1 MINSHFQKISKRLIS
16 IHEYQSMDI
25 MREYEI
31 PVPDSVLAKNSDE
44 AENKSKSLSGK
55 DGKFVVKAQVLAGGR
70 GKGEFTSG
78 LKGGVQIIQGS
89 TEVGKVAKKMIGN
102 NLVTKQ
108 TGKTGRPCNSVMIA
122 KWIKLDKMYYIAILL
137 DRNTKRPML
146 MGSRKGGVDIE
157 GVAKETPEEIVTLA
171 IEGDE
176 LPSLKD
182 FAKKI
187 EIKESS
193 LKEFT
198 SCVERLFKLFKE
210 KDATLLEINP
220 LVLTKDDKRLVC
232 LDAKINIDDNAH
244 FRQKEIFDKKDDS
257 QQDPREVRAAKSDL
271 NYIGL
276 DGQIGCLVNG
286 AGLAM
291 ATMDIIKL
299 HGGDPANFL
308 DVGGSASE
316 EQVEES
322 IRILGEDERVKAIMV
337 NIFGGIMRCD
347 VIARGLIKAVHKT
360 KLEIPLVV
368 RLLGTNVVEAKKIL
382 AESGLE
388 IIACDDLAMAAEKAV
403 ILSKIVEL
411 GQKADVKLQIKGDIG
426 SKK

>member
-1 MINSHFQKISKRLIS
+1 MIHGHFQKISKRLIS
-16 IHEYQSMDI
+16 IHEYQSMDL
-25 MREYEI
+25 MRSYGI
-31 PVPDSVLAKNSDE
+31 PVPDSVLAKNSTE
-44 AENKSKSLSGK
+44 AENKSKLLSGK
-55 DGKFVVKAQVLAGGR
+55 NGKFVVKAQVLAGGR

-89 TEVGKVAKKMIGN
+89 EEVGKVTKQMIGN
-102 NLVTKQ
+102 NLITKQ
-108 TGKTGRPCNSVMIA
+108 TGKSGRPCNSVMIA
-122 KWIKLDKMYYIAILL
+122 KYINLDKMYYLAILL
-137 DRNTKRPML
+137 DRNTKLPML

-157 GVAKETPEEIVTLA
+157 GVARQNPEEIITLV
-171 IEGDE
+171 IEGDRI
-176 LPSLKD
+176 PSLKE
-182 FAKKI
+182 FSKKI
-187 EIKESS
+187 EIREESFE
-193 LKEFT
+193 EFKD
-198 SCVERLFKLFKE
+198 CVERLFKLFKE

-220 LVLTKDDKRLVC
+220 LVLTKDDKKLIC
-232 LDAKINIDDNAH
+232 IDAKINIDDNSYY
-244 FRQKEIFDKKDDS
+244 RQKEIFEQKDDS

-299 HGGDPANFL
+299 YGGDPANFL

-322 IRILGEDERVKAIMV
+322 IRILGEDDRVKAILV

-347 VIARGLIKAVHKT
+347 VIARGLIKAVQKT

-368 RLLGTNVVEAKKIL
+368 RLLGTNVDEAKNIL
-382 AESGLE
+382 SKSGLE

-411 GQKADVKLQIKGDIG
+411 GQKANVKLQIKNSDNN
-426 SKK
+426 K